1 MVIYGVALLA
11 GCMLI
16 GKMIGALLGAA
27 IGVDADV
34 GGVGIAMLLLVF
46 VMHRLQAIGCLDS
59 TSRRGVE
66 FWSSLYIPI
75 VVAMAASQNV
85 LGAIAGGPLAIVG
98 GLLVVAVSFALVP
111 VIARLGRGKD
121 AVALDDL
128 ANGSTPASA
137 TQPERGHE

>member
-11 GCMLI
+11 GCLLV
-16 GKMIGALLGAA
+16 GKLLGAVLGVV

-46 VMHRLQAIGCLDS
+46 VVYRLQRAGCLDRKS
-59 TSRRGVE
+59 QRGLE

-75 VVAMAASQNV
+75 VIAMAASQNV
-85 LGAIAGGPLAIVG
+85 VGAVTGGPVALVG

-111 VIARLGRGKD
+111 VIARLGKGKY
-121 AVALDDL
+121 AVPLDDL
-128 ANGSTPASA
+128 DTENARTHK
-137 TQPERGHE
+137 PEARNE